1 MKVHIAMTSF
11 YFKELI
17 KNLNAKKTKKYAY
30 F

>member
-11 YFKELI
+11 YFKKI
-17 KNLNAKKTKKYAY
+17 SKNLNAKKTKKYAY